1 MTEKRAP
8 IFSEETRRA
17 VARVLDS
24 LNMAPAPPEALRH
37 TCCRCEHT
45 AAVAERRGFP
55 IPPVNDVESW
65 VGESGVVYV
74 ASLCRGCADLEAS
87 LRWDLRLDQALT
99 ENAKLQ
105 VRRRIDAW
113 TRTGHRY
120 VGSKYPGAPAPGPHV
135 LTCRCEKCRPPQAA
149 QPGIFDDMLGK
160 EAS

>member
-1 MTEKRAP
+1 VSEKRAP

-17 VARVLDS
+17 VAQVLES
-24 LNMAPAPPEALRH
+24 LSAPPDQVEAVRR

-45 AAVAERRGFP
+45 AAIAERRGFP

-65 VGESGVVYV
+65 VGESGVVYF
-74 ASLCRGCADLEAS
+74 AGLCRGCADLEVS
-87 LRWDLRLDQALT
+87 VRWDVRLDQAVT

-105 VRRRIDAW
+105 VKRCIDAW

-135 LTCRCEKCRPPQAA
+135 LACRCEKCRPAAMA

-160 EAS
+160 VSP